1 MRKRASMRLT
11 LLPLV
16 VATALS
22 FGCSKKSGA
31 VQEVDAA
38 ADAASAPAA
47 VTKDDPM
54 IAAGL
59 EDLKAKLQQQQY
71 DAAVGSLVAMSQL
84 PKSDAQAAQYRARLR
99 ETETAL
105 LQRAQSGDVAAQQS
119 AQMLGRM
126 MTGR

>member
-1 MRKRASMRLT
+1 MRFTSLS
-11 LLPLV
+11 LV
-16 VATALS
+16 VATVLT
-22 FGCSKKSGA
+22 FGCSKKGGA
-31 VQEVDAA
+31 EPQAEAA
-38 ADAASAPAA
+38 ADAGAAPAA
-47 VTKDDPM
+47 AGKDDPM

-105 LQRAQSGDVAAQQS
+105 LQRAQNGDAAARQS